1 MAAPSSE
8 DYYKPYRDYAWRFR
22 IWLVAFGVSAPIA
35 LLSNSTAYS
44 AIKSSSAATAA
55 VWMMFGGVLIQILL
69 TWLYK
74 WCMWILYMC
83 EIGQIKM
90 DDCRFRIAHDLS
102 TSFAAEFILDL
113 LTVLLFFAASTIL
126 LLVLLH
132 P

>member
-1 MAAPSSE
+1 MATPSSE
-8 DYYKPYRDYAWRFR
+8 DYYNPYRDYAWRFR

-35 LLSNSTAYS
+35 LLSNSAAYS
-44 AIKSSSAATAA
+44 TIKSSCAATAA
-55 VWMMFGGVLIQILL
+55 IWMMFAGVLIQILL

-83 EIGQIKM
+83 EIGQIKI

-102 TSFAAEFILDL
+102 TSFLTEFILDL
-113 LTVLLFFAASTIL
+113 LTVLLFIAASAIL